1 MSVKQRVQVLNERL
15 AEKLKDK
22 GVSADG
28 SETTT
33 ELINKVEEIQTG
45 VDAEQ
50 YEGEY
55 QITPSFEAQSL
66 QTKNKLMTDD
76 VSVSAISVVKVSN
89 TSGGNTV
96 IIGG

>member
-15 AEKLKDK
+15 AEKLNDK

-33 ELINKVEEIQTG
+33 ALINKVDEIKTG

-55 QITPSFEAQSL
+55 QIMPSFEAQSL

-76 VSVSAISVVKVSN
+76 VSVSAISVVRMSN
-89 TSGGNTV
+89 PNGGTTV

>member
-15 AEKLKDK
+15 AEKLNDK

-28 SETTT
+28 YETTT
-33 ELINKVEEIQTG
+33 ALINKVDEIKTG
-45 VDAEQ
+45 VDADN
-50 YEGEY
+50 YEGAY
-55 QITPSFEAQSL
+55 AVTPKFEQ
-66 QTKNKLMTDD
+66 QTLHTKDKLMTDD
-76 VSVSAISVVKVSN
+76 VTIDEISVVKVSN

>member
-1 MSVKQRVQVLNERL
+1 MSVKQRVKILNERL
-15 AEKLKDK
+15 AEKLTEK
-22 GVSADG
+22 GVDADG

-33 ELINKVEEIQTG
+33 ELINKVDEIQTG

-55 QITPSFEAQSL
+55 QITPSFEAQTL
-66 QTKNKLMTDD
+66 KTKNKLMADD
-76 VSVSAISVVKVSN
+76 VSVSAISVVRMSN
-89 TSGGNTV
+89 PNGGTTV